1 MRLVIKNLCFLGYV
15 LGLGA
20 LIGVI
25 GCSEPNPR
33 VVTTLNERAALAGD
47 LPSNPLQWKVITSA
61 INKQDSTM
69 YTLFGN
75 DLAVRYARTNS
86 QLDHPAGSVVSLVT
100 WNQQED
106 PRWFG
111 GNLPA
116 APKSV
121 EFVTVGVAPDHHPL
135 YSYQRFE
142 GAPLKKISAQE
153 SPTLDGRASYLLSQ
167 RAAVMP

>member
-1 MRLVIKNLCFLGYV
+1 MRLEIKNLCLLGIGM
-15 LGLGA
+15 LL
-20 LIGVI
+20 GVI

-47 LPSNPLQWKVITSA
+47 LPLNPLQWKVITSA
-61 INKQDSTM
+61 INKQDSAM

-75 DLAVRYARTNS
+75 DLAVQYARKNS
-86 QLDHPAGSVVSLVT
+86 PHDYPAGSVLSLVAWT
-100 WNQQED
+100 QQED

-116 APKSV
+116 TPKSV
-121 EFVTVGVAPDHHPL
+121 EFVTVGVAPDHRPL
-135 YSYQRFE
+135 YSYQDFE
-142 GAPLKKISAQE
+142 GAPLKKVSTQE
-153 SPTLDGRASYLLSQ
+153 SPTPEGRAAYLLSQ